1 MSWVVSVPNLLPLWP
16 LKFRLMSE
24 NKNPDCNSKE
34 SISKTCQR
42 TKKKTGTEIYVTSV
56 VPKMDGEKFCSF
68 V

>member
-1 MSWVVSVPNLLPLWP
+1 
-16 LKFRLMSE
+16 MSE